1 MAEAPIL
8 TAPVAIGDKIYILP
22 EHRGMFQIDA
32 ETGFERWRSPHPTRF
47 VAASP
52 NRLYGT
58 DRLGNLVILD
68 RDTGNLVGALDTNA
82 FELAAVNTENDRVY
96 LTSRSGLIVCLREYG
111 LDEPAAVSPADPEP
125 PLPDAET
132 EEETTP

>member
-1 MAEAPIL
+1 
-8 TAPVAIGDKIYILP
+8 
-22 EHRGMFQIDA
+22 MFQIDA
-32 ETGFERWRSPHPTRF
+32 ETGIERWRSPHLTRF

-52 NRLYGT
+52 DRLYGT
-58 DRLGNLVILD
+58 DPLGNLVILD

-82 FELAAVNTENDRVY
+82 FELAAVNTENVY
-96 LTSRSGLIVCLREYG
+96 LISRSGLIVCLREYG